1 MVETTTNFRGKYLS
15 LTSYKRDGTA
25 VATPVWFIE
34 QDGRLLVQ
42 TDLGSGKV
50 KRIRANPVVSVALC
64 NGMGHL
70 RGEQVKGRAEVLVA
84 TETARIEGQAQVSL
98 GHADHRPAP
107 VGAPDISPW
116 QKPRADGGLGDHP
129 GRTRLSDRLSDH
141 RCGPCSAIPSMG
153 FGTVQRLPLKVS
165 HPTGVLRLR
174 QSRCSQALRRQAE
187 IPLAGF

>member
-1 MVETTTNFRGKYLS
+1 MVETTTKFRGRYLS

-50 KRIRANPVVSVALC
+50 KRIRANPVVSAALC

-84 TETARIEGQAQVSL
+84 SEMGRIEDLVRRKYHWDMLIIGPLRWAQRTFHL
-98 GHADHRPAP
+98 GKDRGPTVGLAITPDPA
-107 VGAPDISPW
+107 A
-116 QKPRADGGLGDHP
+116 
-129 GRTRLSDRLSDH
+129 
-141 RCGPCSAIPSMG
+141 
-153 FGTVQRLPLKVS
+153 
-165 HPTGVLRLR
+165 
-174 QSRCSQALRRQAE
+174 
-187 IPLAGF
+187 